1 MSTENIKV
9 AVRVRP
15 FSQREKDSNAQRII
29 DMDGVTTYIKDP
41 AARPGEEPKKF
52 IFDHSYWSHDGF
64 KEEKDG
70 YFSPAT
76 AKYSD
81 QTKVFNDLGRGMLT
95 NAWEGYN
102 CSIFAY
108 GQTGSGKSYSIM
120 GYGANKG
127 IVPRVCE
134 MLFQQIKENPKE
146 GVEYRVKFSM
156 LEIYNEQVRD
166 LLTKKVKG
174 KAKEG
179 LKVREHATKGFYVE
193 HLTDVPVGNY
203 RDIELRMDDG
213 NRNRTLAAT
222 KMNDH
227 SSRAHTIVTVNFEQ
241 IYKKENTTKQ
251 ACINLVDLAGSERSK
266 QTGAV
271 GERLDE
277 SKNINKS
284 LSELG
289 NIIKGLHDKASG
301 KRAQLNFRNSKLTML
316 LKNSLGGNCKT
327 VMVAALSPAA
337 ENFEQT
343 LSTLRYADRAKS
355 IKNVAKVNES
365 ETDKLIRELI
375 AEKEKLLAEL
385 KDAKANVTV
394 GYTEE
399 DIKRMKQEQEAEIE
413 RYKEEIAGITLSWEK
428 RLEEAR
434 KETEEKLREEQREEN
449 AKKRFP
455 HFYNLNEDPLLVAKI
470 IHIIK
475 AGSHRIGNNGAKP
488 QPEIPLYGRSI
499 AREHGVVCNTRNGV
513 TIKSLKGKI
522 RVNGVEMNAGQ
533 EIQLHHQDRILFGE
547 YTMGAT
553 MVPNLF
559 VFHHPKEEEELINQ
573 GKKHTEISYDFAVEE
588 IENNI
593 DSGEGGDEDNLAL
606 LKDEIIH
613 LLPLVEDANAM
624 AAEFNKSVGFEVTLI
639 PAMFRG
645 KESGPTEVYVKMH
658 NMENDNEFY
667 WGKNK
672 FLDRQCSMQRI
683 YEEFEGTYNVEKDD
697 DPFYEPP
704 DTENLIGLV
713 SVPLVAL
720 AHGRTYDE
728 KLTIRNYEAN
738 TVGYLAVELTAE
750 AGDVKEE
757 EKGQV
762 KEGNIDPKEMIGKDI
777 AIRIN
782 IKKAQNLPV
791 KYNKVWCKYKFFKMK
806 RPTTTNPTE
815 CVAGLFDLKYK
826 KRHKYEAQ
834 QVTHEFLSYLQD
846 KTLMIEVWGSQSET
860 VMRQARPRTAPG
872 PLNMGATGSLRRA
885 SFSIDGTQTD
895 GFAGRSTLK
904 ERAANLGG
912 ATGEACTVQ

>member
-1 MSTENIKV
+1 
-9 AVRVRP
+9 
-15 FSQREKDSNAQRII
+15 
-29 DMDGVTTYIKDP
+29 
-41 AARPGEEPKKF
+41 
-52 IFDHSYWSHDGF
+52 
-64 KEEKDG
+64 
-70 YFSPAT
+70 
-76 AKYSD
+76 
-81 QTKVFNDLGRGMLT
+81 
-95 NAWEGYN
+95 
-102 CSIFAY
+102 
-108 GQTGSGKSYSIM
+108 
-120 GYGANKG
+120 
-127 IVPRVCE
+127 
-134 MLFQQIKENPKE
+134 
-146 GVEYRVKFSM
+146 
-156 LEIYNEQVRD
+156 
-166 LLTKKVKG
+166 
-174 KAKEG
+174 
-179 LKVREHATKGFYVE
+179 
-193 HLTDVPVGNY
+193 
-203 RDIELRMDDG
+203 
-213 NRNRTLAAT
+213 
-222 KMNDH
+222 
-227 SSRAHTIVTVNFEQ
+227 
-241 IYKKENTTKQ
+241 
-251 ACINLVDLAGSERSK
+251 
-266 QTGAV
+266 
-271 GERLDE
+271 
-277 SKNINKS
+277 
-284 LSELG
+284 
-289 NIIKGLHDKASG
+289 
-301 KRAQLNFRNSKLTML
+301 
-316 LKNSLGGNCKT
+316 
-327 VMVAALSPAA
+327 
-337 ENFEQT
+337 
-343 LSTLRYADRAKS
+343 
-355 IKNVAKVNES
+355 
-365 ETDKLIRELI
+365 
-375 AEKEKLLAEL
+375 
-385 KDAKANVTV
+385 
-394 GYTEE
+394 
-399 DIKRMKQEQEAEIE
+399 
-413 RYKEEIAGITLSWEK
+413 
-428 RLEEAR
+428 
-434 KETEEKLREEQREEN
+434 
-449 AKKRFP
+449 
-455 HFYNLNEDPLLVAKI
+455 
-470 IHIIK
+470 
-475 AGSHRIGNNGAKP
+475 
-488 QPEIPLYGRSI
+488 
-499 AREHGVVCNTRNGV
+499 
-513 TIKSLKGKI
+513 
-522 RVNGVEMNAGQ
+522 MNAGQ

-683 YEEFEGTYNVEKDD
+683 YEEFEGTYNVEQDD

-738 TVGYLAVELTAE
+738 TVGYLAVELTTE
-750 AGDVKEE
+750 AGEVKEE

-806 RPTTTNPTE
+806 RPSTTNPTE

-872 PLNMGATGSLRRA
+872 TLNMGATGTLRRA

-895 GFAGRSTLK
+895 GFAGRNTLK

-912 ATGEACTVQ
+912 ATGEACRLQ